1 MSKTPATEESL
12 FTLDLAAPTVSP
24 EVAKHFLFCGT
35 KIIRAR
41 RPQDELSGDAAALA
55 LVVRTGFSTTKGS
68 LVRSMLFPKPS
79 GFKFYRDSFRYIGV
93 MAMVALLGFVVSLV
107 NFIRLGL
114 AWHLIIVRAL
124 DVITIAVPPALPAT
138 LSIGTS
144 FALSRLK
151 RKQIFCISPQRVNV
165 GGKIDIMCFDKTG
178 TLTEEGLDVL
188 GVRVADQGRFTEMF
202 ESAASLYRAAHTA
215 RKSNFAAILHTM
227 ATCHSLRSVDDELVG
242 DPLDL
247 KMVEFSGW
255 GFEEGKQSPTDQ
267 DDDEQGGLSPSVARP
282 PQQYADMIAQDL
294 PAGSHTS
301 PIELGILRGFE
312 FVSQLRRA
320 SVIVRQFGNQTGD
333 IFVKG
338 APECMR
344 DICRPESFPQDYD
357 EQLSYYTHKGYRV
370 IGCATRHIPKL
381 NWVKIQKMK
390 RDEVESGLD
399 FVGFIIFE
407 NKLKATTTGVLQEL
421 HESHIGTI
429 MCTGDNI
436 LTAISVGRECGLIDP
451 TAHCYVP
458 RFTEGGPGDAKARL
472 SWESIDNGAFLL
484 NDKTLLVS
492 DLEVLLSPLN

>member
-1 MSKTPATEESL
+1 
-12 FTLDLAAPTVSP
+12 
-24 EVAKHFLFCGT
+24 
-35 KIIRAR
+35 
-41 RPQDELSGDAAALA
+41 
-55 LVVRTGFSTTKGS
+55 
-68 LVRSMLFPKPS
+68 
-79 GFKFYRDSFRYIGV
+79 
-93 MAMVALLGFVVSLV
+93 MA
-107 NFIRLGL
+107 
-114 AWHLIIVRAL
+114 

-294 PAGSHTS
+294 PAGSHT
-301 PIELGILRGFE
+301 
-312 FVSQLRRA
+312 VSR
-320 SVIVRQFGNQTGD
+320 FCHD
-333 IFVKG
+333 
-338 APECMR
+338 
-344 DICRPESFPQDYD
+344 D
-357 EQLSYYTHKGYRV
+357 EHTLIQHLAVTH
-370 IGCATRHIPKL
+370 
-381 NWVKIQKMK
+381 
-390 RDEVESGLD
+390 
-399 FVGFIIFE
+399 
-407 NKLKATTTGVLQEL
+407 
-421 HESHIGTI
+421 
-429 MCTGDNI
+429 
-436 LTAISVGRECGLIDP
+436 
-451 TAHCYVP
+451 
-458 RFTEGGPGDAKARL
+458 
-472 SWESIDNGAFLL
+472 
-484 NDKTLLVS
+484 
-492 DLEVLLSPLN
+492 